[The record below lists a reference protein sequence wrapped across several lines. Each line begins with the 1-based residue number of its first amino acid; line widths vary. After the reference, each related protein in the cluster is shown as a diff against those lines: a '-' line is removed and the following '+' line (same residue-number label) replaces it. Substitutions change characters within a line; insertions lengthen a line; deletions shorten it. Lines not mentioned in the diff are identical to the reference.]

1 MRKFTKVLLGAV
13 LWSAFLLP
21 VQAEKL
27 LQDPSGFNVR
37 VADGYQVQ
45 QDASGIVL
53 GGTGQP
59 GVVVLKNHA
68 FANFEAFASQANLA
82 RDGFEQVGEVRAL
95 NATDRHFRAA
105 KPNPEGG
112 YLIADTFVRF
122 SPYGGGCVVVALS
135 SSEQADAAY
144 RWGEQ
149 VANQVAFSQPSVN
162 NVWEQ
167 ALRGKHLVYLSTGN
181 GYSERF
187 DLYLLANNT
196 FVSRS
201 DMSSLS
207 MNGSGAAA
215 NRVDGS
221 WRITPDGQL
230 VLNYQNGQANTY
242 QLQTRQASNE
252 VALNGRRYFVL
263 SE

>member
-1 MRKFTKVLLGAV
+1 MNKVSRLLITTV
-13 LWSAFLLP
+13 LWASFFLP
-21 VQAEKL
+21 VQAQRL
-27 LQDPSGFNVR
+27 LQDPSGFAVQ
-37 VADGYQVQ
+37 VPETLQVQ
-45 QDASGIVL
+45 QDTSGIVL
-53 GGTGQP
+53 GGAAQP
-59 GVVVLKNHA
+59 GVVVLKGHA

-105 KPNPEGG
+105 KPNLEGG
-112 YLIADTFVRF
+112 HLIADTFVRF

-135 SSEQADAAY
+135 SSDQADAAY

-149 VANQVAFSQPSVN
+149 IATQVAFSQPIVN

-207 MNGSGAAA
+207 VNGSGAAA
-215 NRVDGS
+215 NSVDGS
-221 WRITPDGQL
+221 WRITGDGQL
-230 VLNYQNGQANTY
+230 VLNYQNGRANTY
-242 QLQTRQASNE
+242 KLEPRQASNE